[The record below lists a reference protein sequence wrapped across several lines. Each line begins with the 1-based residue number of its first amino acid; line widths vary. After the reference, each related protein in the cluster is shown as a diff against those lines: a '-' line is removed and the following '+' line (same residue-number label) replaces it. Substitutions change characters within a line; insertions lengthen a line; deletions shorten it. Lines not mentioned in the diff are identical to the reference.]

1 MILMFNQFKGIK
13 HEVKVKQVLENQS
26 KRCKIQAIKL
36 FQPSG
41 NWKIDRWWSHD
52 EKVHLGIEEEVE
64 VLDIE
69 TLIANIE
76 QTKND
81 LQINIDILKKI
92 ETQDNNLL
100 SKIIYKEIKLNEV
113 IDFSV
118 NTNTSRFTKSFVNEH
133 KGDIPVYSASKNPD
147 DVSYGYVADELPN
160 VRYFEDCMTWNID
173 GSIGEVFIRKGK
185 FSLSEKVIPLVLF
198 EQYKTVL
205 DKKYLKYIIQK
216 EAKIKE
222 FGFSDKAGKY
232 QLRELLVR
240 IPVNKYEEFDLDLQK
255 YLADKY
261 EVLEN
266 NKKDILNKFNQIS
279 NLDVT
284 LDKDDTE
291 S

>member
-1 MILMFNQFKGIK
+1 MQSSLYLKKTFFATPKKTYILGITRKKNIAENQQSPVFTYLVTDIGETLDTNRFDIDENNLKEMILMFNQFKGIK
-13 HEVKVKQVLENQS
+13 HEDKVKQVLENQS

-81 LQINIDILKKI
+81 LQINIDVLKKI

-100 SKIIYKEIKLNEV
+100 SKIIYKEIKLDEV

-147 DVSYGYVADELPN
+147 DVSYGYVADEIPN
-160 VRYFEDCMTWNID
+160 VRYLTFP
-173 GSIGEVFIRKGK
+173 IRD
-185 FSLSEKVIPLVLF
+185 FSEHSSAFP
-198 EQYKTVL
+198 
-205 DKKYLKYIIQK
+205 
-216 EAKIKE
+216 
-222 FGFSDKAGKY
+222 
-232 QLRELLVR
+232 
-240 IPVNKYEEFDLDLQK
+240 
-255 YLADKY
+255 AD
-261 EVLEN
+261 
-266 NKKDILNKFNQIS
+266 
-279 NLDVT
+279 T
-284 LDKDDTE
+284 P
-291 S
+291 